1 MSVTAAANALIL
13 ASVIDESIDNIKVI
27 SLRTVG
33 GELVRKAYQSKDTI
47 SATERKYTFYLT
59 NPGNGRMRLCGNGA
73 TTTLG
78 QVPDGNM
85 VNFIRQHKPVNLL
98 DSKGG
103 ELMAH
108 IKTTWVDNVTPISA
122 ENLNNLERQY
132 DEANAYANETF
143 QKTTKVYGNV
153 AYTDSIAAGATLI
166 KNITLGGNHKHG
178 RLICSG
184 PAANSDGIIVFFGTD
199 NLKNIS

>member
-59 NPGNGRMRLCGNGA
+59 ESEGNGVLTGMRLCGNGA

-78 QVPDGNM
+78 TGTDMATQV
-85 VNFIRQHKPVNLL
+85 VNFTKTNTQSLL
-98 DSKGG
+98 IYWTVRVVS
-103 ELMAH
+103 
-108 IKTTWVDNVTPISA
+108 
-122 ENLNNLERQY
+122 
-132 DEANAYANETF
+132 
-143 QKTTKVYGNV
+143 
-153 AYTDSIAAGATLI
+153 
-166 KNITLGGNHKHG
+166 
-178 RLICSG
+178 
-184 PAANSDGIIVFFGTD
+184 
-199 NLKNIS
+199 